1 MKQMRHNNNGVINS
15 ILQSTYVT
23 ACVLFLVIV
32 SSSMGLI
39 FTGSFGTSPS
49 NGTSDTN
56 TNTNTK
62 NVSMV
67 SSGDEGYLYIPNA
80 IQVKVGDTVTWT
92 NDDDTLHTVT
102 SGSGADEN
110 MGTTFNSGMMAK
122 GKTFEHTFRTA
133 GEYPYFCM
141 VHPDMVGKVLVS

>member
-1 MKQMRHNNNGVINS
+1 MKHMKHNNNSVINS
-15 ILQSTYVT
+15 ILQSRYDT
-23 ACVLFLVIV
+23 ACVLFVVVV
-32 SSSMGLI
+32 SSSIGLI

-62 NVSMV
+62 EVSMV
-67 SSGDEGYLYIPNA
+67 SLGDEGYLFAPDT

-110 MGTTFNSGMMAK
+110 MGAIFNSGMIAK
-122 GKTFEHTFRTA
+122 GKTFEHTFMTA